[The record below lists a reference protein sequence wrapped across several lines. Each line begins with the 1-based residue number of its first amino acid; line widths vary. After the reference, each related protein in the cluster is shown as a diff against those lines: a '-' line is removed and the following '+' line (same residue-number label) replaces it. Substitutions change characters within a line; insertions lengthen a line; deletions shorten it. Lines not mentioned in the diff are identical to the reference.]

1 MKLKQNKIERNK
13 IKEEKRN
20 RWKTIENERKGKE
33 RKGKK
38 RNGRGS
44 MSMKVSKKI
53 REYQRGQQK
62 NSDVD
67 VTESN
72 HYRK

>member
-33 RKGKK
+33 RKEKK
-38 RNGRGS
+38 WKGLNVNEGIKKDKRILERTAKKQRCGRY
-44 MSMKVSKKI
+44 
-53 REYQRGQQK
+53 RE
-62 NSDVD
+62 
-67 VTESN
+67 
-72 HYRK
+72 